1 MMNWNQNAS
10 LEFLD
15 NKIVDASQIDAIDYR
30 TTNSVEILRY
40 KIEHLIAKVIKLEQA
55 NETLRSEIEDLNYD
69 IEMLERSVYD

>member
-1 MMNWNQNAS
+1 
-10 LEFLD
+10 
-15 NKIVDASQIDAIDYR
+15 VDASQIDAIDYR

>member
-1 MMNWNQNAS
+1 MMNWNQHAS
-10 LEFLD
+10 LDFLD